1 MPGVCPPA
9 CLVQPG
15 RQELLDVAA
24 AARTCEPAP
33 DRLSFHD
40 YERRHLV
47 HGEPLEQVRPFLLRD
62 AENLEGAVVSTA
74 LENLGQEALHP
85 AAVPGQA
92 RVEEDEARF
101 LLGISY

>member
-24 AARTCEPAP
+24 AARACEPGP
-33 DRLSFHD
+33 DRLSLHD
-40 YERRHLV
+40 HERLHLV
-47 HGEPLEQVRPFLLRD
+47 HGEPLEQVRPFLLRNT
-62 AENLEGAVVSTA
+62 ENLERAVVSTA
-74 LENLGQEALHP
+74 LEHLGEEALHP

-101 LLGISY
+101 LLGV